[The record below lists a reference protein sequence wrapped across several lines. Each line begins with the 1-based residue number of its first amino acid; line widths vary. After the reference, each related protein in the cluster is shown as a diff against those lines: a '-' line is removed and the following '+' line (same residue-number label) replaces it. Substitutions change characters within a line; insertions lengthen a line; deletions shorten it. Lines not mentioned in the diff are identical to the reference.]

1 MFRPRGGTGGTP
13 WRAWGPPTKV
23 GGLRS
28 RRGGK
33 PTGRGCQGCLV
44 AWPDGIRGLDS
55 SIRGLVGRPLWGRRA
70 ADEGRRLAEGVFFS
84 NQKNT
89 PSRFPRK
96 IVRGD
101 GVVTSSISLAA
112 AQRAPAHS
120 FRCSSFSHRKTLRWE
135 PCISP
140 LTTPLKRPKER
151 PAGLSFGNLLGG
163 GRGDGGYGGRWDGG
177 RGSGAGCVG
186 SFRGFRLVGD
196 EVEEGVVV
204 LAPGLGGRGPCRGR
218 GRHAGVVVP
227 YGWVRRAPSTTPAS
241 RRIAKRLR
249 RRGRGTGWESAQR
262 PSKKGDCRHECRGSA

>member
-1 MFRPRGGTGGTP
+1 MASGALP
-13 WRAWGPPTKV
+13 
-23 GGLRS
+23 
-28 RRGGK
+28 
-33 PTGRGCQGCLV
+33 
-44 AWPDGIRGLDS
+44 
-55 SIRGLVGRPLWGRRA
+55 SIEGWMGRPLWGRRA

-151 PAGLSFGNLLGG
+151 PAGLSFGILSGVGRGIFGTKDVGTGTGDGGGVVAAIQGSLLWGRRGHWGPGSFGGGIGWVSPCG
-163 GRGDGGYGGRWDGG
+163 GRGAAR
-177 RGSGAGCVG
+177 
-186 SFRGFRLVGD
+186 
-196 EVEEGVVV
+196 
-204 LAPGLGGRGPCRGR
+204 RGR
-218 GRHAGVVVP
+218 
-227 YGWVRRAPSTTPAS
+227 RAL
-241 RRIAKRLR
+241 RGLR
-249 RRGRGTGWESAQR
+249 RRPRGTTKNRRKDHQKGPVPTTIPAVLSEAESAERAAGQIWSLPDDLR
-262 PSKKGDCRHECRGSA
+262 VQHGVHGSEVC

>member
-13 WRAWGPPTKV
+13 WRAWGPP
-23 GGLRS
+23 
-28 RRGGK
+28 RGW
-33 PTGRGCQGCLV
+33 PTGRGV
-44 AWPDGIRGLDS
+44 ARMLGGLAGWHPGLDS

-151 PAGLSFGNLLGG
+151 PAGLSFGNLLGVG
-163 GRGDGGYGGRWDGG
+163 RRAGLRGTVGRGGGT
-177 RGSGAGCVG
+177 
-186 SFRGFRLVGD
+186 
-196 EVEEGVVV
+196 
-204 LAPGLGGRGPCRGR
+204 PG
-218 GRHAGVVVP
+218 
-227 YGWVRRAPSTTPAS
+227 RRALRGVAGDFYESQGSTVCGKS
-241 RRIAKRLR
+241 RWSNSGFAR
-249 RRGRGTGWESAQR
+249 
-262 PSKKGDCRHECRGSA
+262 